1 MANTV
6 VVTSKG
12 REVIANRMIGTSPS
26 QAEPKI
32 LGWGTGGIAGGPFT
46 AAVTDVA
53 AFTEAAEARV
63 TGSSSVVTTTTTNDT
78 YQITGTITSLS
89 GQTIAEVLLSDASTK
104 PFTTTVAAG
113 GVVGSSSATTL
124 NTAASYTPANNTYVQ
139 IRTEVMQVTA
149 GTGTTALTVTRGA
162 NGSTAIATIA
172 AADTVTLGNAPG
184 TSTANATLY
193 LHASFTGL
201 ALNTNDSISSTIQ
214 VKHS

>member
-1 MANTV
+1 LANTV